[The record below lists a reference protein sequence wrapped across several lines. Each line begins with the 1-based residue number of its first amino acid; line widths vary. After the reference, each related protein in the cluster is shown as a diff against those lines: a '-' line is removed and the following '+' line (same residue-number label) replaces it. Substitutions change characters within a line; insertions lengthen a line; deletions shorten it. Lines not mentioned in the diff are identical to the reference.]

1 MWTAPGRKACLAF
14 SRERHW
20 RVEGSAVRSRSPAV
34 NAAHILRSL
43 APCLSEILLHTITLL
58 ITGLRDRP
66 LPQRWSGW
74 KAHGMCTSRLSRD
87 GLALCR
93 PPRLVAVRD
102 SIRPAWSGNRVGGRS
117 GQLRP
122 HMGHFLSSCDDQL
135 IRQSPAVSKRRPGLS
150 PSLSW
155 RVRTRTTSHPVGA
168 HGSRT
173 TIPLPAG
180 RGSGGRDHSYV
191 RLFKP

>member
-1 MWTAPGRKACLAF
+1 MSSKLVAPTPRIPALPYGELMWTAPGRKACLAF

-93 PPRLVAVRD
+93 PPHLVAVQD
-102 SIRPAWSGNRVGGRS
+102 SIRPA
-117 GQLRP
+117 
-122 HMGHFLSSCDDQL
+122 
-135 IRQSPAVSKRRPGLS
+135 
-150 PSLSW
+150 
-155 RVRTRTTSHPVGA
+155 
-168 HGSRT
+168 
-173 TIPLPAG
+173 
-180 RGSGGRDHSYV
+180 
-191 RLFKP
+191 

>member
-1 MWTAPGRKACLAF
+1 MSAVFVAAAAFYAPESFGIGTRGDIHGGSLVEMSLGLAIGAVTFSGSVIAFAKLQALMWTAPGRKACLAF

-93 PPRLVAVRD
+93 PPHLVAVQD
-102 SIRPAWSGNRVGGRS
+102 SIRPA
-117 GQLRP
+117 
-122 HMGHFLSSCDDQL
+122 
-135 IRQSPAVSKRRPGLS
+135 
-150 PSLSW
+150 
-155 RVRTRTTSHPVGA
+155 
-168 HGSRT
+168 
-173 TIPLPAG
+173 
-180 RGSGGRDHSYV
+180 
-191 RLFKP
+191 